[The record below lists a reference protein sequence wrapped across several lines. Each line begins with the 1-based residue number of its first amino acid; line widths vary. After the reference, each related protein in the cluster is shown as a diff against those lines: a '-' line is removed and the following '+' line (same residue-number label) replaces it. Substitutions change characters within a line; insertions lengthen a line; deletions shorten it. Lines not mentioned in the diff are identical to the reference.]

1 VNRDRSGTI
10 PPPPPVEVRA
20 SAKRRS
26 TVSASWED
34 GRIVVLVPSRLGS
47 AERDAVVDELVQR
60 LLRRAPMRHSDH
72 DELEARAHELGDR
85 YLDSTRA
92 NSVRWVRNQKRRWGS
107 CSPATGDI
115 RISDRL
121 RPVPPWVLDA
131 VLIHELAH
139 LIEPTHSR
147 RFRAL
152 AARYPRMSEADTF
165 LHGFSIGLE
174 HTSDAAHGTEP
185 SEPTEPADSGLLSP
199 VAPPFRPS
207 PPLAQSP
214 RFVRR
219 PQVDRAESEQ
229 GELFGA
235 SPAFQQWK

>member
-1 VNRDRSGTI
+1 MLYLVNRERSGAV

-47 AERDAVVDELVQR
+47 AERAAVVDELVQR
-60 LLRRAPMRHSDH
+60 LLRRAPMRHSDD
-72 DELEARAHELGDR
+72 DELQERARELGDR

-107 CSPATGDI
+107 CSPASREI

-131 VLIHELAH
+131 VLVHELAH
-139 LIEPTHSR
+139 LVEPTHSR
-147 RFRAL
+147 RFRDL
-152 AARYPRMSEADTF
+152 ASRYPRMSEADTF
-165 LHGFSIGLE
+165 LHGFSVGLE
-174 HTSDAAHGTEP
+174 ATCD
-185 SEPTEPADSGLLSP
+185 
-199 VAPPFRPS
+199 APPSRPG
-207 PPLAQSP
+207 PLFEQSP
-214 RFVRR
+214 RLPRR
-219 PQVDRAESEQ
+219 TRLERDESEQ
-229 GELFGA
+229 GELFGV
-235 SPAFQQWK
+235 SPALQKWK